1 MGTASVRAAAILL
14 FGSLACGACCVA
26 QSRDS
31 SARQLV
37 VELFTAHSIAS
48 LKITPLGQNETMK
61 MCPGCRVKAVQRP
74 LTATV
79 RGDALELGSGE
90 HARQLELEGAFRV
103 QPDGGAKTI
112 GAAGV
117 WKLSVA
123 HGAMRVLLTMDSERY
138 VALALRGEAGAQEP
152 LESLKAMAI
161 AVRTFA
167 FRNADRHRGDGFN
180 LCDSTHCQ
188 ALKFGMP
195 SDLVERAVRETAG
208 ETLWFGARRALVF
221 YTQNCGGETE
231 DARQAWP
238 GTVAPYL
245 KAHADPYCTRRGPAG
260 WHAEI
265 AVGNLERVAQSQGW
279 KLPGRIDAVR
289 VTRRTN
295 GGRVL
300 RLQIA
305 GAGASV
311 PVTASSLRFAL
322 NRALGWNQ
330 LRSDWYTVTL
340 QGGMLRFDGRGYGHG
355 VGLCQAGATEMAP
368 EAHSA
373 AEILQFYFPGTK
385 VGVTAEGGVWQASR
399 ESGWTLWSTADAA
412 ELAKVGDEAWAKAR
426 ALYPSRE
433 TEVEPEVWE
442 MPTTELFRQATRE
455 PGWMLASTQSALVFL
470 QPEEVLRGGGQEENT
485 LLHEFLHVLVE
496 SEGSAQTPLW
506 LREGI
511 VEAVAQGPDA
521 REAGARGDVRVLEA
535 ALARP
540 ASQAES
546 QRAHA
551 QAARLVNG
559 LIARYGLDQVRQWVR
574 SGRVPESAITM
585 LALVPGSAAARGLA
599 PSTQR

>member
-1 MGTASVRAAAILL
+1 MRAAAVLL
-14 FGSLACGACCVA
+14 LGSLACGACCVA

-48 LKITPLGQNETMK
+48 LKITPLGQNETVK
-61 MCPGCRVKAVQRP
+61 MCPGCRAKPLQRP

-90 HARQLELEGAFRV
+90 HARLVELEGAFRV
-103 QPDGGAKTI
+103 EPDGGAKTI
-112 GAAGV
+112 FATGV

-123 HGAMRVLLTMDSERY
+123 HGAMRVLLAMDSERY

-161 AVRTFA
+161 VVRTFA
-167 FRNADRHRGDGFN
+167 LRNADRHRSQGFN

-188 ALKFGMP
+188 ALKFGRP
-195 SDLVERAVRETAG
+195 SELVERAVRETAG
-208 ETLWFGARRALVF
+208 ETLWYGARRALAF

-238 GTVAPYL
+238 GTVAAYL
-245 KAHADPYCTRRGPAG
+245 KAHADPYCTRHGAAQ
-260 WHAEI
+260 WHADI
-265 AVGNLERVAQSQGW
+265 AVSDLERVAQSQAW
-279 KLPGRIDAVR
+279 KLPRRIDAMR
-289 VTRRTN
+289 VTRRTS

-311 PVTASSLRFAL
+311 PLTASSLRFAL

-340 QGGMLRFDGRGYGHG
+340 QGGMLRFEGRGYGHG
-355 VGLCQAGATEMAP
+355 VGLCQAGATEMAA

-385 VGVTAEGGVWQASR
+385 VGLTAEGDVWRPAR
-399 ESGWTLWSTADAA
+399 EAGWTLWSTADAA
-412 ELAKVGDEAWAKAR
+412 ELAKRADEAWAKAR
-426 ALYPSRE
+426 ALYPSRGA
-433 TEVEPEVWE
+433 EVEPEVWA
-442 MPTTELFRQATRE
+442 MPTTELFRQATSE
-455 PGWMLASTQSALVFL
+455 PGWMLASTQGARVFL
-470 QPEEVLRGGGQEENT
+470 QPEDGLRRSGTEDDT
-485 LLHEFLHVLVE
+485 LLHEFLHVRVE
-496 SEGSAQTPLW
+496 SEASPQTPLW
-506 LREGI
+506 LREGL
-511 VEAVAQGPDA
+511 VEAVSQHGLEQDVA
-521 REAGARGDVRVLEA
+521 ARGNVRVIEA
-535 ALARP
+535 TLAHP
-540 ASQAES
+540 ASQADS

-551 QAARLVNG
+551 QAARLVAG
-559 LIARYGLDQVRQWVR
+559 LIARNGLKTVREWVR
-574 SGRVPESAITM
+574 SGSVPDAAIRVSGLAPER
-585 LALVPGSAAARGLA
+585 AAARARA
-599 PSTQR
+599 PSTQP